1 VIRVLIV
8 DDSAVA
14 RQSLRFILESH
25 DSLTVVGEAKNGEEA
40 IAMTERL
47 EPDVITMDIRMP
59 RMDGLEAVQ
68 RIMESNPVPIVIV
81 TSVDLSEEAELSRE
95 AMRRGALSVVER
107 PTTVDDRARER
118 FARRLVR
125 KVKLMS
131 DVKVV
136 HRSRSTRS
144 TTPKNPGVAKPAPVP
159 RPKAAKIEIAAIGAS
174 TGGPAALHQVI
185 GSLPED
191 FPVPIL
197 VVQHISFGFVDG
209 LASWLD
215 KDCALRVKV
224 AEARD
229 RVEAGV
235 VYIAPDDHHLGISS
249 YGRVRLSTDGNVDG
263 HRPSATYLFNAV
275 AQSYGPAAVA
285 AILTGMGR
293 DGAAGMK
300 ALHDRGAVTIAQNE
314 ESCVVFGMP
323 KEAIAL
329 GAIDREI
336 SLDQIGPTFASLCRQ
351 NTG

>member
-1 VIRVLIV
+1 MIRVLIV
-8 DDSAVA
+8 DDSGVV
-14 RQSLRFILESH
+14 RQSLRFILES
-25 DSLTVVGEAKNGEEA
+25 DKALTVVGEAKNGEEA
-40 IAMTERL
+40 VTMTRRL
-47 EPDVITMDIRMP
+47 NPDVITMDLHMP
-59 RMDGLEAVQ
+59 RMGGLDAVQ
-68 RIMESNPVPIVIV
+68 RIMVENPVPIVVV
-81 TSVDLSEEAELSRE
+81 TSVDLGNETELSRE
-95 AMRRGALSVVER
+95 AMRRGALSVVAR
-107 PTTVDDRARER
+107 PTQLDDRARER
-118 FARRLVR
+118 FGRRLIR

-136 HRSRSTRS
+136 HRSHTVVQRAPEQRS
-144 TTPKNPGVAKPAPVP
+144 PDPAPVP
-159 RPKAAKIEIAAIGAS
+159 RLTTTEIRIVAIGAS

-185 GSLPED
+185 ASLPGD

-224 AEARD
+224 AEASD
-229 RVEAGV
+229 RIEPGV
-235 VYIAPDDHHLGISS
+235 VYVAPDGLHLGVSS
-249 YGRVRLSTDGNVDG
+249 YGRIQLSSKDLVDG
-263 HRPSATYLFNAV
+263 HRPSATFLFEAV

-300 ALHDRGAVTIAQNE
+300 ALHDRGAVTIAQDE

-329 GAIDREI
+329 RAIDREV
-336 SLDQIGPTFASLCRQ
+336 SLDQIAPTIASICR
-351 NTG
+351 

>member
-1 VIRVLIV
+1 MIRVLIV

-25 DSLTVVGEAKNGEEA
+25 EGLTVVGEAKNGEEA
-40 IAMTERL
+40 VAMTERL

-59 RMDGLEAVQ
+59 RMDGLDAAQ
-68 RIMESNPVPIVIV
+68 RIMESNPVPIVVV
-81 TSVDLSEEAELSRE
+81 TSVDLGQETELSRE

-107 PTTVDDRARER
+107 PTSADQRARER

-136 HRSRSTRS
+136 HRSRGTR
-144 TTPKNPGVAKPAPVP
+144 PMPAKGVGATSPAPVP
-159 RPKAAKIEIAAIGAS
+159 RPKAAKVEIAAIGAS

-185 GSLPED
+185 GSLPVD

-224 AEARD
+224 AEATD
-229 RVEAGV
+229 RVEPGV
-235 VYIAPDDHHLGISS
+235 VYVAPDEHHLGISS
-249 YGRVRLSTDGNVDG
+249 YGRVRLSPEGDVDG

-275 AQSYGPAAVA
+275 AQSYGPAAVG

-300 ALHDRGAVTIAQNE
+300 ALHDRGAVTIAQDE
-314 ESCVVFGMP
+314 GSCVVFGMP

-329 GAIDREI
+329 GAIDREV
-336 SLDQIGPTFASLCRQ
+336 SLDQIGPTLASLCR
-351 NTG
+351 